1 MCWLVHAASWPS
13 GGTVTDASYKP
24 LFAEPTEDC
33 EREDPFSGPMG
44 FMFGGM
50 FVPTRLELSR
60 QYFDAANLLLEAIKK
75 QRIEDYALTNPALFL
90 FRHALELMLKAILE
104 RRAEGAPG
112 GHDLA
117 VLLKDVQS
125 FALEQ
130 YKQDVPVWIVSR
142 IKEFAAIDPGSTAFR
157 YAQDRY
163 GGKGSKPTSV
173 PGEVYVGLPHLQR
186 TMEELYS
193 ALAHAA
199 GQRLS

>member
-1 MCWLVHAASWPS
+1 MSDES
-13 GGTVTDASYKP
+13 FKP
-24 LFAEPTEDC
+24 LFVEPSEDHQ
-33 EREDPFSGPMG
+33 REDPFSGPMG

-60 QYFDAANLLLEAIKK
+60 QYFDAANLLLEAIKQ

-90 FRHALELMLKAILE
+90 YRHALEVVLKAILE
-104 RRAEGAPG
+104 RRSEGAPT

-117 VLLKDVQS
+117 ALLKHLQR
-125 FALEQ
+125 FAKEQ
-130 YKQDVPVWIVSR
+130 YKQDVPDWIISR
-142 IKEFAAIDPGSTAFR
+142 IEEFAAIDPGSMAFR

-173 PGEVYVGLPHLQR
+173 PGEVYVGLPHLQGA
-186 TMEELYS
+186 MAELYS

-199 GQRLS
+199 GGVDKK

>member
-1 MCWLVHAASWPS
+1 M
-13 GGTVTDASYKP
+13 TDASSKP
-24 LFAEPTEDC
+24 LFAEPTEGC

-90 FRHALELMLKAILE
+90 YRHALELVLKAILE
-104 RRAEGAPG
+104 RRPNGAPA

-117 VLLKDVQS
+117 AL
-125 FALEQ
+125 LEQ
-130 YKQDVPVWIVSR
+130 LQVFAKDHFKQDVPDWIVSR

-157 YAQDRY
+157 YGKDRY
-163 GGKGSKPTSV
+163 GGKGSKPTSA
-173 PGEVYVGLPHLQR
+173 PGEVYVGLPHLLR
-186 TMEELYS
+186 VMEELYS

-199 GQRLS
+199 GGMDNR